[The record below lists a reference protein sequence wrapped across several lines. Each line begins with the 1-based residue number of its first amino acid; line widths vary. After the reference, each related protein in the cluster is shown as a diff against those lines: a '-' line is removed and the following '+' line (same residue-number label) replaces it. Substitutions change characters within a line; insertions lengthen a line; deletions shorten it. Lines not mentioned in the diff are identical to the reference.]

1 MAKAAGLSKAT
12 AQRPLAANDIAECR
26 GLGGCADAKI
36 ISGYRLRA
44 RHVIHA
50 AIPVWR
56 GGADGEDA
64 SLASCYRRSLE
75 IEQKYGAGAS
85 TDSGGSRGG
94 DRGQDGGASSSRGL

>member
-26 GLGGCADAKI
+26 AGCADAKI

-50 AIPVWR
+50 AIPV
-56 GGADGEDA
+56 
-64 SLASCYRRSLE
+64 
-75 IEQKYGAGAS
+75 
-85 TDSGGSRGG
+85 
-94 DRGQDGGASSSRGL
+94 